1 MKAFVYEKYG
11 PPDVLHCVELP
22 TPEPGP
28 GEVLIRVRATS
39 VTTADWRLRASAFP
53 SLMWVIGRLMF
64 GLFKPRNKVLG
75 GDVAGDVVAL
85 GPDVESFAIADPVFG
100 HVGKGGY
107 AEFAIAKADGAI
119 VPKPESLTYAEAAA
133 LPFGAVAALVFLRN
147 FAKLSN
153 GQKVIIIGASGNVG
167 VYAVQIAKVLG
178 AHVTAIA
185 SGQKADLVRS
195 LGADDFVDYE
205 HRDAKKLDDRFDLV
219 FDTFGAFSFVDARRI
234 LKPHGLFLPLNFGLI
249 DALKSLVFGWAR
261 TQKMITAV
269 NNDTRED
276 LEAVVDLVRMAQ
288 LRPVID
294 QVFSFDQVVAAH
306 KHVEARRRSGSVV
319 IEFG

>member
-1 MKAFVYEKYG
+1 MKAFVYDRYG
-11 PPDVLHCVELP
+11 PPDVLRCVELP

-53 SLMWVIGRLMF
+53 GSMWLIGRLMF

-85 GPDVESFAIADPVFG
+85 GPDVESFAIGDPVFG

-119 VPKPESLTYAEAAA
+119 VPKPESLTYVEAAA
-133 LPFGAVAALVFLRN
+133 LPFGALAALVFLRD

-153 GQKVIIIGASGNVG
+153 FQKVLITGASGNVG

-185 SGQKADLVRS
+185 SGQNADLVRS

-205 HRDAKKLDDRFDLV
+205 HRDPKLLDDRFDLV
-219 FDTFGAFSFVDARRI
+219 FDTYGAFSFADARRV
-234 LKPHGLFLPLNFGLI
+234 LKPRGLFLPLNFGLI
-249 DALKSLVFGWAR
+249 HALKNLIFGWAR
-261 TQKMITAV
+261 TQKMITGV
-269 NNDTRED
+269 NNDTRKD
-276 LEAVVDLVRMAQ
+276 LETVVDLLENTQ
-288 LRPVID
+288 LQPVIN
-294 QVFSFDQVVAAH
+294 QVFPFDQLVSAH
-306 KHVEARRRSGSVV
+306 EYVEARRRSGCVV
-319 IEFG
+319 IDLC

>member
-11 PPDVLHCVELP
+11 PPDVLRCVELP
-22 TPEPGP
+22 TPGPGP
-28 GEVLIRVRATS
+28 GEVLIGVRATS

-53 SLMWVIGRLMF
+53 GLMWVIGRLMF

-75 GDVAGDVVAL
+75 GDVAGDVVAI
-85 GPDVESFAIADPVFG
+85 GTDVESFAIGDPVFG
-100 HVGKGGY
+100 NIGKGGY

-119 VPKPESLTYAEAAA
+119 VRKPESLTYVEAAA
-133 LPFGAVAALVFLRN
+133 LPFGALAALVFLRD
-147 FAKLSN
+147 FAKLSS
-153 GQKVIIIGASGNVG
+153 GQRVLILGASGNVG

-178 AHVTAIA
+178 AHVTAVA
-185 SGQKADLVRS
+185 SGQNADLVRS

-205 HRDAKKLDDRFDLV
+205 HSDPMMLDDRFDLV

-249 DALKSLVFGWAR
+249 EALKNLIFGWAR

-269 NNDTRED
+269 NANTREY
-276 LEAVVDLVRMAQ
+276 LEAVVDLLENAQ
-288 LRPVID
+288 LQPVVD
-294 QVFSFDQVVAAH
+294 QVFPFDQLVSAH
-306 KHVEARRRSGSVV
+306 EYVEARRRSGCVV
-319 IEFG
+319 IDLC